1 MENQVEQ
8 LKLNVTNIK
17 SVLINSNTK
26 LKKINSQKSSIVRTE
41 AQKEKKAA
49 AEKNIE
55 SVKVPGSG
63 IHWWCRW

>member
-17 SVLINSNTK
+17 SVLINSNAK

-49 AEKNIE
+49 KKKYRVCKSAWIWN
-55 SVKVPGSG
+55 
-63 IHWWCRW
+63 HWWCGW